1 MKKLVFILMT
11 VLISVFSHLQAQ
23 DTIMLQN
30 IYPYF
35 VIDTINKTHIY
46 PEVMNPSV
54 CYDEGP
60 NDPLIINSGMAA
72 QLNRLA
78 CENKSLKAA
87 AQGFMFD
94 DTTAIDGI
102 LGWTGVVSLY
112 TPSNVGFKLGIMDEN
127 LNVIYQNDY
136 VFDVSNIPSSLIT
149 YNYIPFD
156 SVLHLNGFNYVFV
169 EWPDSACVGGTFY
182 AGGGQYQDDY
192 AVFSL
197 AANKEDYMGGL
208 YDPDFCIAC
217 NVKYPPLFKWYGDN
231 YWVDLYSLR
240 CLNDFERW
248 WFYGAEKDG
257 EEFISIYAPPI
268 NFFLYYDNNSHNGED
283 AGGNSGLSDV
293 NVSHLVSVHPNP
305 AKDIVTVQSS
315 FKVKEIEIHNAL
327 GQVVL
332 RKQGSQNIETIDVSN
347 LQSGAYIVRIK
358 TQRGF
363 ANKKILIE

>member
-30 IYPYF
+30 IYPYL

-136 VFDVSNIPSSLIT
+136 VFDVSNIPSS
-149 YNYIPFD
+149 P
-156 SVLHLNGFNYVFV
+156 
-169 EWPDSACVGGTFY
+169 Y
-182 AGGGQYQDDY
+182 A
-192 AVFSL
+192 AL
-197 AANKEDYMGGL
+197 
-208 YDPDFCIAC
+208 
-217 NVKYPPLFKWYGDN
+217 
-231 YWVDLYSLR
+231 
-240 CLNDFERW
+240 
-248 WFYGAEKDG
+248 
-257 EEFISIYAPPI
+257 
-268 NFFLYYDNNSHNGED
+268 
-283 AGGNSGLSDV
+283 SGL
-293 NVSHLVSVHPNP
+293 
-305 AKDIVTVQSS
+305 
-315 FKVKEIEIHNAL
+315 
-327 GQVVL
+327 
-332 RKQGSQNIETIDVSN
+332 ETISN
-347 LQSGAYIVRIK
+347 K
-358 TQRGF
+358 T
-363 ANKKILIE
+363 

>member
-30 IYPYF
+30 ILPYS

-46 PEVMNPSV
+46 PEVMNISA

-60 NDPLIINSGMAA
+60 NDPLIINSGMAT

-78 CENKSLKAA
+78 CDNKSLKAA

-94 DTTAIDGI
+94 DTITIDGI
-102 LGWTGVVSLY
+102 LGWTGVVSPY
-112 TPSNVGFKLGIMDEN
+112 TLSNVGFKLGIMDEN
-127 LNVIYQNDY
+127 LNVIYQKDY
-136 VFDVSNIPSSLIT
+136 VFDVSNIQGSIIT

-169 EWPDSACVGGTFY
+169 EWPDSACVGGNY
-182 AGGGQYQDDY
+182 YSGVYQDDS
-192 AVFSL
+192 AVFVL
-197 AANKEDYMGGL
+197 ASNKEDYTGGL
-208 YDPDFCIAC
+208 YDPNFCIAC

-231 YWVDLYSLR
+231 YWIDLYSLR
-240 CLNDFERW
+240 CLDDFERW
-248 WFYGAEKDG
+248 WFYGAEKEG
-257 EEFISIYAPPI
+257 ETYITIYSPPI
-268 NFFLYYDNNSHNGED
+268 NIFLYYNNNED
-283 AGGNSGLSDV
+283 GGDSGLSEM
-293 NVSHLVSVHPNP
+293 NISHLVSLSPNP
-305 AKDIVTVQSS
+305 AKDIVTIQSS
-315 FKVKEIEIHNAL
+315 FKVREIEIHNAL

-332 RKQGSQNIETIDVSN
+332 RKEGNQNIETIDVSN
-347 LQSGAYIVRIK
+347 LQSGAYILRIK